1 MRPHRPPF
9 WRDWLALVVA
19 VLALGAL
26 VAVARALGI
35 E

>member
-1 MRPHRPPF
+1 MLRARPPF
-9 WRDWLALVVA
+9 WRDWFALVVA
-19 VLALGAL
+19 VVVLGLL